1 MRHVQFTITDGRTV
15 DLEVQPRFEQL
26 VRERFGM
33 DLNAYVSD
41 ADLKRFFLQ
50 SCAKAGE

>member
-1 MRHVQFTITDGRTV
+1 MRHVQFTITNGRTV

-26 VRERFGM
+26 VRERLGM
-33 DLNAYVSD
+33 DINSYVTD

-50 SCAKAGE
+50 SCVKAGE